1 MNLFEKIF
9 NYQIISRLEDSG
21 TFMVTSHERGWLK
34 TMLRHPAAAEAFS
47 PETLQRL
54 GVILSQDQPFDTS
67 DSLLHKAASTEKHV
81 YHALIRPLR
90 RAIMNKSLVRLSYEI
105 KGGRTYSEQEAF
117 PYKLEYSMVKRE
129 WYLLWYHMR
138 HRTMMS
144 TKLHKIIEAREEPC
158 TEEKYAALQEK
169 ALSLMEKR
177 KQSVHIL
184 VVKQYNEELSRILY
198 AFSCFEKVVCYDAE
212 SDEYTIRLSYSSN
225 ESEYVLSKTRFL
237 GKRVCILDNSY
248 MKNRMLE
255 SAAKA
260 LERYV
265 E

>member
-34 TMLRHPAAAEAFS
+34 TMLRHPEAAEAFA

-54 GVILSQDQPFDTS
+54 SIILEQDQPLETNG
-67 DSLLHKAASTEKHV
+67 LLQHKAASKEKHV

-90 RAIMNKSLVRLSYEI
+90 RAIMNKRLVRFTYGI
-105 KGGRTYSEQEAF
+105 KDGRTYTLQEAF

-144 TKLHKIIEAREEPC
+144 TKLHKIAEVIEEACPEE
-158 TEEKYAALQEK
+158 EYGQLLQK
-169 ALSLMEKR
+169 VQSLMENRMKR
-177 KQSVHIL
+177 VDIR

-198 AFSCFEKVVCYDAE
+198 AFSCFEKEVRYHADL
-212 SDEYTIRLSYSSN
+212 DEYTIRLSFSSN
-225 ESEYVLSKTRFL
+225 EGEYVLSKTRFL
-237 GKRVCILDNSY
+237 GKRVCIVDSEY
-248 MKNRMLE
+248 MKSRMLE
-255 SAAKA
+255 SATKA
-260 LERYV
+260 LGRYG